1 MVLTHFQPGQVY
13 RWLPV
18 SSLLSQEIEP
28 YDFKSALVARE
39 GSKVT
44 IMYAWRGAIIHVYIT
59 MITDITKG
67 FCSAHLFSITI
78 YFTFS
83 TKWSII

>member
-18 SSLLSQEIEP
+18 SSLLSQETEP
-28 YDFKSALVARE
+28 CELKDALVARE

-44 IMYAWRGAIIHVYIT
+44 IMHAWRDAIIHVYIT
-59 MITDITKG
+59 MITDSAKG
-67 FCSAHLFSITI
+67 IC
-78 YFTFS
+78 
-83 TKWSII
+83 